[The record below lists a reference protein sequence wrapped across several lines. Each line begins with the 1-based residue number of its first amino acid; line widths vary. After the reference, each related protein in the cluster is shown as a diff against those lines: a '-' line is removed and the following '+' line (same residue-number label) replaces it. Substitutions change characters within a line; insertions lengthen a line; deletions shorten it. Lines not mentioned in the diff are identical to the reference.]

1 MAGKK
6 EEEKKKPQHLDDFL
20 KGLETEH
27 STSLDEA
34 FKARD
39 DFVKEENQNHL
50 YVNVFVP
57 GQDALYNTLVS
68 ELDKAFEK
76 KDDKKIEKQEER
88 DKVKK
93 AVGKALKKYFE
104 KVQPSISK
112 TIDDM
117 KMDDDEQYEF
127 LTSMYD
133 QHTGGGTQF
142 GQQHGIK
149 SIKASIDNLLEK
161 KKTIGH
167 IKKDIYDSKV
177 KQLGGAM
184 ALLGEKYINHHFGRY
199 HHTTIAAYLKP
210 KLEKAGVEIKDK
222 LEYAT
227 LSTGKLLDLRDKM
240 IEKKLEEHEYIT
252 KKKEEDKK

>member
-1 MAGKK
+1 MAGK
-6 EEEKKKPQHLDDFL
+6 EEKKKPQHLDDFL
-20 KGLETEH
+20 KSLETDH
-27 STSLDEA
+27 SKSLDEA

-39 DFVKEENQNHL
+39 EFEKEENQNHL

-57 GQDALYNTLVS
+57 GQDALYTTLVT

-117 KMDDDEQYEF
+117 KMDDNEQYEF
-127 LTSMYD
+127 LTQMYD
-133 QHTGGGTQF
+133 DHTGAGTQL
-142 GQQHGIK
+142 GQQLEVG
-149 SIKASIDNLLEK
+149 SIKGTIERLFKD

-167 IKKDIYDSKV
+167 IKKNIYDSRANQMK
-177 KQLGGAM
+177 GAIE
-184 ALLGEKYINHHFGRY
+184 LLGNKYLSHHFNKY
-199 HHTTIAAYLKP
+199 HSTTIAAYLKP
-210 KLEKAGVEIKDK
+210 KLEKTGFEIKDK
-222 LEYAT
+222 LGYAT
-227 LSTGKLLDLRDKM
+227 MKTEQLLEMRKAA
-240 IEKKLEEHEYIT
+240 IEKEIHPYLT